1 MGNNEEYFVEIDD
14 LSIDV
19 FDVVEQ
25 GGAVTALTADHGMP
39 EVGASTNCFCY
50 ICCSCSSN

>member
-1 MGNNEEYFVEIDD
+1 MGNNEEYFVDVND

-39 EVGASTNCFCY
+39 EVGSSTNCFCY

>member
-1 MGNNEEYFVEIDD
+1 MGEHKM
-14 LSIDV
+14 DV
-19 FDVVEQ
+19 QKLPMNVFEVADQ
-25 GGAVTALTADHGMP
+25 GGIAESLTADHGMP

>member
-1 MGNNEEYFVEIDD
+1 MDNQYSLNVSDLPLEI
-14 LSIDV
+14 

-25 GGAVTALTADHGMP
+25 GGSVVSLTADHGMP
-39 EVGASTNCFCY
+39 EAGASTNCFCY